1 MPGSITASKKPTSK
15 KPTSKKTT
23 SKKPTSKKPTSKKPT
38 SKKEPK
44 LKVFCGIS
52 QPIPKGHK
60 LGSMKECLELKQV
73 RYYGLKK
80 IDSKLADSINVKKES
95 KNDIMIKM
103 AGLTGKLSKLKRDI
117 DNSKNFEEKKKLTE
131 EYENIRKQRLSLND
145 KLQKIK

>member
-1 MPGSITASKKPTSK
+1 MPDSKTASKKVSK
-15 KPTSKKTT
+15 KPASKKSA
-23 SKKPTSKKPTSKKPT
+23 SKKVTKP
-38 SKKEPK
+38 KKEPK

-80 IDSKLADSINVKKES
+80 IDSKLADSINVKKETKS
-95 KNDIMIKM
+95 ELMIKI
-103 AGLTGKLSKLKRDI
+103 AGLRGKLSKLKRDI

-131 EYENIRKQRLSLND
+131 DFETVRKQILSLND
-145 KLQKIK
+145 KMQKIK

>member
-1 MPGSITASKKPTSK
+1 MPGSKTASKKVSK
-15 KPTSKKTT
+15 KESKKTT
-23 SKKPTSKKPTSKKPT
+23 SKKVSKP
-38 SKKEPK
+38 KKEPK

-95 KNDIMIKM
+95 KSELMIKI
-103 AGLTGKLSKLKRDI
+103 AGLRGKLSKVKRDI

-131 EYENIRKQRLSLND
+131 EFETVRKQILSLND
-145 KLQKIK
+145 KMQKIK

>member
-1 MPGSITASKKPTSK
+1 MPSSKTSKPTSKTASKKTI
-15 KPTSKKTT
+15 SKKTT
-23 SKKPTSKKPTSKKPT
+23 SKKVLKP
-38 SKKEPK
+38 KKEPK

-80 IDSKLADSINVKKES
+80 IDSKLADSINVKKETKS
-95 KNDIMIKM
+95 ELMIKI
-103 AGLTGKLSKLKRDI
+103 AGLRGKLSKLKRDI

-131 EYENIRKQRLSLND
+131 EFETVRKQILSLND
-145 KLQKIK
+145 KMQKIK